1 MGYQRLLKV
10 ERQTSMFTDDE
21 LPNFIEGREKRNIIA
36 PTFTDGELPTF
47 TEGRKKITITNV
59 H

>member
-1 MGYQRLLKV
+1 
-10 ERQTSMFTDDE
+10 MFTDGE
-21 LPNFIEGREKRNIIA
+21 LPTFTKGREKINIIA

-47 TEGRKKITITNV
+47 IEGSKNITFTNI